1 MLDRE
6 KRKYD
11 ILLKIVSI
19 LLLLLAWVLYS
30 RANPRIFPTPV
41 ATFERF
47 IKLLQKPI
55 MSISIWGHVAASLKR
70 VMLALLAAIVLGVS
84 FGLVCGWV
92 PRVKAALNPLF
103 IALRPIPPI
112 AWIPLIILWFG
123 IGEFPKVL
131 LVFLGAFF
139 PIAQNTLS
147 GVEMVDSM
155 YLQVGKIYKANTW
168 GMLKHIVFPA
178 SMPAII
184 AGIKIAI
191 SSGWMVVVAAEM
203 LASKSGLGFLIIRGQ
218 ESFDIAL
225 VLVGMVL
232 IGIIGTLLSTLFSFV
247 ERWIC
252 PWMTK

>member
-11 ILLKIVSI
+11 IFIKALSI
-19 LLLLLAWVLYS
+19 CALLLLWVSYS
-30 RANPRIFPTPV
+30 QANPALFPTPV
-41 ATFERF
+41 ATLERLL
-47 IKLLQKPI
+47 KLIRKPI
-55 MSISIWGHVAASLKR
+55 MSVSLLGHVGISLRR
-70 VMLALLAAIVLGVS
+70 VMLALVAATVLGIS
-84 FGLVCGWV
+84 FGLCAGWM
-92 PRVKAALNPLF
+92 PRVKAAINPLF

-131 LVFLGAFF
+131 LVFIGAFF
-139 PIAQNTLS
+139 PVAQNTMS

-168 GMLKHIVFPA
+168 GTLKHIVFPA
-178 SMPAII
+178 SMPAIV
-184 AGIKIAI
+184 AGVKIAL

-232 IGIIGTLLSTLFSFV
+232 IGIIGALLSTLFSYV

>member
-1 MLDRE
+1 MLNRE

-11 ILLKIVSI
+11 TLIKVLSI
-19 LLLLLAWVLYS
+19 CALLLVWVAYS
-30 RANPRIFPTPV
+30 HANPALFPTPL
-41 ATFERF
+41 ATFERLLKL
-47 IKLLQKPI
+47 IKRPI
-55 MSISIWGHVAASLKR
+55 MSVSLLGHIGISLGR
-70 VMLALLAAIVLGVS
+70 VMLALLAATVLGVA
-84 FGLVCGWV
+84 FGLCAGWI
-92 PRVKAALNPLF
+92 PRVKAAINPIF

-131 LVFLGAFF
+131 LVFIGAFF
-139 PIAQNTLS
+139 PVAQNTMS

-155 YLQVGKIYKANTW
+155 YLQVGKIYKASTW

-178 SMPAII
+178 SMPAIV
-184 AGIKIAI
+184 AGVKIAL

-232 IGIIGTLLSTLFSFV
+232 IGIIGALLSTLFSYV